1 VPAFEAAC
9 RPSTYTGTPP
19 WSLASARSRTPAH
32 ATAWPCAAEEPHRA
46 LSLAR
51 RPVPS
56 VALAQP
62 CSSPMPWAAATC
74 PLCSGYPSQAVALPL
89 ALAFI
94 APSCRLN
101 ATTPH
106 RARVVSMP
114 RRSSILAA
122 CTHAQHD
129 GHLGLAAAA
138 RAHFVHPKLKP
149 WMVHGPPQAR
159 RRAQAQAPNSARCRQ
174 PPCVMDWHM
183 EALSLPY
190 LSLDQEAIPGP
201 DRLRRWS
208 LRPCP
213 IRPSGLSFQAQV
225 PSNGGPAH
233 VAPSA
238 AFASAFRPY

>member
-1 VPAFEAAC
+1 MPAFEAAC
-9 RPSTYTGTPP
+9 RPSPYTGTPP
-19 WSLASARSRTPAH
+19 RSLASARSRTPAH
-32 ATAWPCAAEEPHRA
+32 ATARPCAAKEPHRA

-51 RPVPS
+51 RPAPS
-56 VALAQP
+56 VTFAQP

-89 ALAFI
+89 ALAFA
-94 APSCRLN
+94 APSCRLD
-101 ATTPH
+101 ATAPH

-149 WMVHGPPQAR
+149 WMVHGPPSAR

-174 PPCVMDWHM
+174 PPHVMD
-183 EALSLPY
+183 
-190 LSLDQEAIPGP
+190 
-201 DRLRRWS
+201 
-208 LRPCP
+208 
-213 IRPSGLSFQAQV
+213 
-225 PSNGGPAH
+225 
-233 VAPSA
+233 
-238 AFASAFRPY
+238 